1 MQTNLVEQFA
11 NTAEGQEAE
20 AILRSCVHCGFCTA
34 TCPTYQELNDERD
47 GPRGRIYLMK
57 EFLEGGEVT
66 DKTQTHLDRCVSCR
80 SCETTCPSGVEYG
93 RLLDISRGLIEQKLE
108 RPKQAQ
114 LLRWLLRKVV
124 PNTLLFRPLLRMG
137 QLFRPVLPPALKTKV
152 PPHRSAGPWPD
163 RKHERV
169 VLGMAGCVQSAATPD
184 TNAATARV
192 LDQLGVSLVEA
203 PKAGCCGA
211 VSYHLSAH
219 EEGLDYMRRNID
231 AWWPSIEAGAEAIVM
246 TASGC
251 GAQVQD
257 YGHLLKDD
265 PAYADKA
272 HKVSALT
279 MDLGAFLLGEDLS
292 RLKLDH
298 RPEKV
303 AFHCP
308 CTLQHAMKQSG
319 VVDQVLTRAGIKLAD
334 TRDKHLCCGSAG
346 TYSILQPELSQRLL
360 TNKLKALTVD
370 HPERIVTANIGCQLH
385 LATRAEVPVQ
395 HWIELLDPDN
405 QPLPDQH

>member
-66 DKTQTHLDRCVSCR
+66 NKTQTHLDRCVSCR

-246 TASGC
+246 TPSGW
-251 GAQVQD
+251 GARVQD
-257 YGHLLKDD
+257 FGHLLKDD

>member
-66 DKTQTHLDRCVSCR
+66 NKTQTHLDRCVSCR